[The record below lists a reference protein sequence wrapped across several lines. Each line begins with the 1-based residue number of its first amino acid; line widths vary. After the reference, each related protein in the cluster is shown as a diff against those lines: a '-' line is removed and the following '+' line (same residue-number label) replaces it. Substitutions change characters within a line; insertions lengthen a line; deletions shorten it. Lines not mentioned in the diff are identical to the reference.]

1 MKSTHPIL
9 EMMQRFGFGLLVL
22 SINIS
27 SAAGQSLGCTE
38 FGPFALT
45 TALGQRT
52 PQTCIDVPFD
62 DGSGTVVMQNRCY
75 YTYIPK
81 NAVCQEKFETNES
94 PTPVVFDM
102 HGLTS
107 CPLYSAAYTG
117 WREQADKDCFV
128 VVWPSGNV
136 GLPGT
141 FGGCFNLPGNMRSE
155 TYGNN
160 ITTAPCCCQNF
171 LDAESAFNDP
181 KPDDPLFLRMAIDKV
196 IEDVGADVANNV
208 SIDRSRVYMAG
219 HSNGCITSLA
229 MAALYSDAIA
239 AVCCHA
245 GAVVTP
251 FDPATYNSPVP
262 IMTVHG
268 LLDDT
273 IAFDG
278 VRAIPPFL
286 FPGQQRGFWP
296 VLDTLDYLSD
306 ANGCQDADT
315 LDIEGDTTVPD
326 DNVAATLYRKT
337 NCDKGADVQ
346 LLAIKEAGH
355 VPYSGSSDLGD
366 DVVST
371 AIDTTAL
378 AWEFC
383 SSHTK
388 SQPPEPL
395 VSSSPPEEPEMLPEE
410 IDEPEPEPAPEEE
423 ETSAV
428 EEIFLPED
436 EFAASVAAAT
446 DELNEESSGSILRV
460 HDDGF
465 GTLLLA
471 SLAVLVAL
479 ATIP

>member
-1 MKSTHPIL
+1 MKSTHSTL
-9 EMMQRFGFGLLVL
+9 DMMQRFGFGLLVL
-22 SINIS
+22 SITIS
-27 SAAGQSLGCTE
+27 SVAGQSLGCTE
-38 FGPFALT
+38 FGPLVLT
-45 TALGQRT
+45 VALGQST

-75 YTYIPK
+75 YTYIPQ

-94 PTPVVFDM
+94 PVPVVFDM

-117 WREQADKDCFV
+117 WREHADKDCFV

-141 FGGCFNLPGNMRSE
+141 FGGCFNLPGNMTSE
-155 TYGNN
+155 TYGNG

-196 IEDVGADVANNV
+196 IEDVGADDANNV

-268 LLDDT
+268 LEDDT

-278 VRAIPPFL
+278 VPAIPPFL
-286 FPGQQRGFWP
+286 LPPNRRGFWP

-315 LDIEGDTTVPD
+315 LDIEGDT
-326 DNVAATLYRKT
+326 LFRRT
-337 NCDKGADVQ
+337 NCVDGADVQ
-346 LLAIKEAGH
+346 LLAMKETGH
-355 VPYSGSSDLGD
+355 IPYLRASEIGD
-366 DVVST
+366 DAT
-371 AIDTTAL
+371 AIDTTAM

-388 SQPPEPL
+388 SQIPEPL
-395 VSSSPPEEPEMLPEE
+395 VSSSPPEETEMLPIEMDE
-410 IDEPEPEPAPEEE
+410 LEPEPEKEKGPLM
-423 ETSAV
+423 
-428 EEIFLPED
+428 EEIILPED

-446 DELNEESSGSILRV
+446 DELNGESSGSTLRA
-460 HDDGF
+460 HNDSF

-471 SLAVLVAL
+471 SLAVLVTL
-479 ATIP
+479 ASIP